1 MPTAR
6 RDFSRARIR
15 TRIEAAILRHSPEHP
30 AVEARK
36 REVIGAMRG
45 TVVELGPGPGTNMPY
60 YADDVQLV
68 AVEPNPGMHPHL
80 REAAAAHDV
89 DIDIRT
95 IHGEDV
101 AVEDHSADAVVGTLL
116 LCGVDD
122 PDQVLAQVRRILRPG
137 GTYFFFEHV
146 VGPPGSLLRGVQKVV
161 KAPHRWF
168 ANGCEVDRDTAT
180 TLRRAGFADLDLA
193 ELDGGLGMGWTRAWI
208 LGTAT
213 A

>member
-1 MPTAR
+1 MPPPR

-15 TRIEAAILRHSPEHP
+15 TRIEAAILRHAPEHP

-45 TVVELGPGPGTNMPY
+45 TIVELGPGPGTNMRF
-60 YADDVQLV
+60 YADGVRVL

-80 REAAAAHDV
+80 RAAAAEHDV
-89 DIDIRT
+89 DVDIRT
-95 IHGEDV
+95 IHGEDIDV
-101 AVEDHSADAVVGTLL
+101 ADGSADAVVGTLL

-122 PDQVLAQVRRILRPG
+122 PAQVLTQVRRVLRPG

-146 VGPPGSLLRGVQKVV
+146 VGPPGSLLRTAQKVV

-180 TLRRAGFADLDLA
+180 TLREAGFADLEIT